1 MTDRNAESH
10 FGQIESP
17 SIKRS
22 MFDMQF
28 RNLSTC
34 NAGKIIPF
42 FVYSDVLPGDTLK
55 INTSAVIRMQTPL
68 NPTMDDLFVD
78 TYFFA
83 IPHRLV
89 WDHWK
94 EFMGENKD
102 SAWVS
107 STQYQVPKI
116 TAPSGGVAMGTIADY
131 MGIPK
136 GVAGIEYQ
144 ALPFRAYTLVYDTWF
159 RNQNL
164 IAPPTLHTDD
174 TDRTGSNTVTELGGT
189 PFSAGRIADYFST
202 CLPDAQKQLPGFT
215 SGSVTIPLGT
225 TAPVY
230 TSDTLNP
237 KTIYQPIKYTAFDP
251 GQTTEKTLTASNQY
265 DAKIYS
271 NANGNL
277 AYSGAN
283 GAEGTGANF
292 FEITPRNL
300 YADLTNATAA
310 TINALRLAFQ
320 IQKLF
325 ESMGRGGTRYFEL
338 IKNEF
343 ATSPN
348 IGYMQYPEYLGG
360 KRTPLDLSQV
370 LQNSSTTGSGQSLQ
384 ALGDTGGMSH
394 TVFSN
399 EDFTKSFQEH
409 CIILGVM
416 VIRQYHTYQQGLN
429 RMWSRR
435 DRLDYYTPVLAHLG
449 EQAVLKKEI
458 MATGNS
464 TNDNA
469 VFGYQER
476 WSEYKYGQQ
485 IITGEMNS
493 TYATSL
499 DVWHYGDYYANQP
512 TLAQNWFEETPAYV
526 DRTIAVTSANAHQ
539 FKFDIATHMIATR
552 PMPVYCTPGL
562 IDHF

>member
-1 MTDRNAESH
+1 MTDRNTESH
-10 FGQIESP
+10 FGHIESP
-17 SIKRS
+17 NIKRS

-55 INTSAVIRMQTPL
+55 VTTSAVIRMQTPL

-78 TYFFA
+78 TYYFA

-116 TAPSGGVAMGTIADY
+116 TAPSGGVTMGTIADY

-136 GVAGIEYQ
+136 GIAGIEYQ

-164 IAPPTLHTDD
+164 IAPPQLHTDD
-174 TDRTGSNTVTELGGT
+174 TDRTGDNTVAELGGT

-202 CLPDAQKQLPGFT
+202 CLPEAQKQLPGFA
-215 SGSVTIPLGT
+215 SGGVTIPLGT
-225 TAPVY
+225 TAPVK
-230 TSDTLNP
+230 TSETDTITGNQTAIHFRMSQNGLPAVGKKLLTTSSTGSGNP
-237 KTIYQPIKYTAFDP
+237 TFVGTS
-251 GQTTEKTLTASNQY
+251 GNQTMDGNSELYISNQ
-265 DAKIYS
+265 
-271 NANGNL
+271 
-277 AYSGAN
+277 
-283 GAEGTGANF
+283 
-292 FEITPRNL
+292 

-409 CIILGVM
+409 CIVLGVM

-458 MATGNS
+458 MATGTAS
-464 TNDNA
+464 ADNA

-512 TLAQNWFEETPAYV
+512 TLAQNWFEETPAYI
-526 DRTIAVTSANAHQ
+526 DRTIAVTSSNAHQ

>member
-10 FGQIESP
+10 FGHIEAP

-22 MFDMQF
+22 MFDMEF

-55 INTSAVIRMQTPL
+55 VSTSAVIRMQTPL
-68 NPTMDDLFVD
+68 NPTMDDLFAD

-116 TAPSGGVAMGTIADY
+116 TAPTGGVAMGTIADY

-144 ALPFRAYTLVYDTWF
+144 ALPFRAYCLVYDCWF
-159 RNQNL
+159 RNQSL

-174 TDRTGSNTVTELGGT
+174 TDRTGNNTIAELGGA
-189 PFSAGRIADYFST
+189 PFSAGRIPDYFST
-202 CLPDAQKQLPGFT
+202 CLPDAQKQLPGFAN
-215 SGSVTIPLGT
+215 GGVTIPLGT
-225 TAPVY
+225 TAPVIG
-230 TSDTLNP
+230 N
-237 KTIYQPIKYTAFDP
+237 
-251 GQTTEKTLTASNQY
+251 GKTLGLTNGTLELGLTNSTSNYNHLYAVENASGTNAGSTVTSGGTQANNY
-265 DAKIYS
+265 QTIGISTTSAK
-271 NANGNL
+271 
-277 AYSGAN
+277 SGM
-283 GAEGTGANF
+283 
-292 FEITPRNL
+292 I
-300 YADLTNATAA
+300 ADLTNATAA

-325 ESMGRGGTRYFEL
+325 ELMGRGGTRYFEL

-343 ATSPN
+343 STSPN

-370 LQNSSTTGSGQSLQ
+370 LQNSSTTGSGSSLQ

-399 EDFTKSFQEH
+399 QDFTKSFQEH
-409 CIILGVM
+409 CIVLGVM

-458 MATGNS
+458 MATGTAS
-464 TNDNA
+464 ADNQ

-485 IITGEMNS
+485 LITGEMNS

-512 TLAQNWFEETPAYV
+512 TLAQNWFEETPAYI
-526 DRTIAVTSANAHQ
+526 DRTIAVTSSTAHQ